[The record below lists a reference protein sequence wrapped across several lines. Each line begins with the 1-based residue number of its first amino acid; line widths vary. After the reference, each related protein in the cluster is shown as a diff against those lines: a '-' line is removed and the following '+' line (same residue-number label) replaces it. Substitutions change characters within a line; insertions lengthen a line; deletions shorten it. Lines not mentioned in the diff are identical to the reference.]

1 VPPYFSPS
9 CCVALDINMDN
20 KQAANLLNKIADLI
34 SSVEDVADESTSKLS
49 GLGMAQEAQQ
59 LRQYAQIYNS
69 DRVNLLIVGA
79 FNNGKSTLVNALLG
93 VEAVQTGAVPTT
105 AVFTHLRRGEQAIM
119 VHPHRGS
126 PYSLESEVYWDQYNL
141 SSDIDWAEVDYLEIT
156 DEFEQL
162 PEGITLIDTPG
173 LAENRLRTAL
183 VLEYLPHA
191 NAVVVVLD
199 AKQALS
205 RAERNF
211 IDLLGLGQLQNVFF
225 AINRIDMLSS
235 GELIRLKDW
244 IQKRLRRYFTSA
256 NGEFSETLYRR
267 RVFFTVAIEDDETV
281 ILNSGEQSSVT
292 ALREALMDWLAQ
304 HQQSTT
310 PAELQPLIPMVADV
324 LHHARQR
331 MAYQQNALQQ
341 PLETLETQLAKS
353 EARLQQMEQAR
364 VAIEQRIRNA
374 GNVMKHRI
382 YSDLVNYIQT
392 MQATWETDVQHLDLE
407 KLCNLNIFSAKF
419 ANAEQTEIAEVLSQ
433 ELQRYT
439 QRKLVKWAQQLPKTL
454 QGNVSELLEDIS
466 YELRDFQV
474 ELDEIAGLMGQ
485 DSAVSTFRRQCR
497 DAGLLEL
504 DETLYAEIFKNKT
517 LLQMIQPMTDKVFA
531 DLSTNKTFMDVAL
544 ATVQAI
550 FDWGAR
556 QQRLIGFFSD
566 IGSDFI
572 QQIRFRREREERW
585 GDKSLSRKLD
595 EASGNMEPEKI
606 EKLQR
611 VVKVS
616 LVENLRSPLFSQ
628 MRDAILTKKEAI
640 FQQVEAEF
648 DKIGAAIG
656 KKLEEAIEEVRTTQ
670 RQLVDT
676 RRSYQGS
683 ITESQEHHQALEQDL
698 REHLDRICSASIGRT
713 LSDCEIE
720 QLSEQ
725 RSEFLTRPAPIPD
738 EIFDLP
744 ASEIS
749 DTFVVPT
756 LPPSISPEIINYRV
770 RIALERVLGFEHLDK
785 DVSELGSISAELSEM
800 IGLDN
805 VKQRVLELMDFQAEI
820 QRRRDNGLNV
830 GEPPS
835 LHLVFTGNPGT
846 GKTTVA
852 EIVGKMYRRLGLLK
866 SGHLIS
872 VGRSDLVGAY
882 QGHTEKKV
890 HEVVEKAAD
899 GVLFIDEAYT
909 LVKNQVHGLEYG
921 MVALE
926 ELMRYM
932 EKYRGR
938 FAVLVAGYPR
948 QMRDFL
954 RANPGL
960 MSRFPP
966 DNVIHF
972 PDYKP
977 EELQQILDRI
987 LTGDDYRLS
996 PEARIEIDQIISKL
1010 YERRDAQFG
1019 NAREM
1024 RNLAQALVRRRA
1036 TRIQR
1041 GQLPVDDPI
1050 RPEDIDEEYRV
1061 YITASPKL
1069 SHEVDTVLARINQMV
1084 GLSSV
1089 KDAVGRLVNRARI
1102 SQRLNEPIRADTLH
1116 MLFRGAPG
1124 TGKTTV
1130 AKEFGNILKEL
1141 GYLRQGHLVSV
1152 TRSDLVGEYIGH
1164 SEKKI
1169 RSELEQAKDGVL
1181 FIDEAY
1187 SLFMD
1192 GSANDFGRVVL
1203 NELTGYMDEH
1213 RDRLV
1218 VILAGYRDEI
1228 DTLLTANPG
1237 LRDRFRSPIDFP
1249 NYTQNELL
1257 QICRKMAKDD
1267 GYELT
1272 TAAEDRIASYLERHR
1287 KNDPERFGNAR
1298 AVRMLLDEMKDRVAD
1313 RIMKFADTITDEEDL
1328 RRLAKQLEEK
1338 DVPHLPQFKSPESF
1352 SRRGVVVSINIS
1364 AQPLELDILPPAAD
1378 HLR

>member
-1 VPPYFSPS
+1 
-9 CCVALDINMDN
+9 MDN

-34 SSVEDVADESTSKLS
+34 DSVEDTADESASELS
-49 GLGMAQEAQQ
+49 RLGMAQEAQQ
-59 LRQYAQIYNS
+59 LRQYAQIYDS

-105 AVFTHLRRGEQAIM
+105 AVFTRLRRGEQAII
-119 VHPHRGS
+119 VHPHRGL
-126 PYSLESEVYWDQYNL
+126 PYSLEPEVYWDQYNL
-141 SSDIDWAEVDYLEIT
+141 SSDTDWTEVDHLEIT
-156 DEFEQL
+156 DEFEHL

-183 VLEYLPHA
+183 VLEYLPYA

-205 RAERNF
+205 RSERNF

-225 AINRIDMLSS
+225 AINRIDMLPP
-235 GELIRLKDW
+235 GELTRLKDW
-244 IQKRLRRYFTSA
+244 IQKRLRRYFTA
-256 NGEFSETLYRR
+256 ENGEFSETLYQQ
-267 RVFFTVAIEDDETV
+267 RVFFTVAIEDDET
-281 ILNSGEQSSVT
+281 LPLGSAEQSGVKT
-292 ALREALMDWLAQ
+292 LREALMYWLAQ

-310 PAELQPLIPMVADV
+310 PAELQPLIPIVADV

-331 MAYQQNALQQ
+331 MDYQQNALQQ
-341 PLETLETQLAKS
+341 PLETLETQLATSK
-353 EARLQQMEQAR
+353 ARLQQMEQAR
-364 VAIEQRIRNA
+364 VAIERRIRNA

-392 MQATWETDVQHLDLE
+392 MQTTWATDVEHLDLE
-407 KLCNLNIFSAKF
+407 KLSNLNIFSAKF
-419 ANAEQTEIAEVLSQ
+419 DNATQTEIAEVLSQ

-439 QRKLVKWAQQLPKTL
+439 QRKLVKWAQQLPTRL
-454 QGNVSELLEDIS
+454 QGNVNELLEDVS

-485 DSAVSTFRRQCR
+485 DPVVSTARRRRR

-531 DLSTNKTFMDVAL
+531 DLSANRTFADVAWS
-544 ATVQAI
+544 AVQAI
-550 FDWGAR
+550 FEFGRVLMFSGGAT
-556 QQRLIGFFSD
+556 QRIIGFIAS
-566 IGSDFI
+566 IGNDFI
-572 QQIRFRREREERW
+572 RQMRFRREREELF
-585 GDKSLSRKLD
+585 GDNSRSRKLD
-595 EASGNMEPEKI
+595 EAYGDMGPEKV

-611 VVKVS
+611 VVKAS

-628 MRDAILTKKEAI
+628 MRDAILAKKEAI
-640 FQQVEAEF
+640 FQQIEAEF
-648 DKIGAAIG
+648 DRIGVAIG
-656 KKLEEAIEEVRTTQ
+656 EKLEGAIEEVRMTQ
-670 RQLVDT
+670 QQLVDT
-676 RRSYQGS
+676 RRSHQGS
-683 ITESQEHHQALEQDL
+683 ITEIQEHHQALEQDL
-698 REHLDRICSASIGRT
+698 QEYLDRICSASIGRT
-713 LSDCEIE
+713 LSDREIE

-725 RSEFLTRPAPIPD
+725 RSEFLTRPAPSPD
-738 EIFDLP
+738 EMFDLP
-744 ASEIS
+744 AHEIS
-749 DTFVVPT
+749 DTFVVPAS
-756 LPPSISPEIINYRV
+756 PPSISPEIINYRV
-770 RIALERVLGFEHLDK
+770 RIALERVLGFEHLDQ

-805 VKQRVLELMDFQAEI
+805 VKHRVLELMDFQAEI
-820 QRRRDNGLNV
+820 QRRRDSGLNV

-882 QGHTEKKV
+882 IGHSEKKV
-890 HEVVEKAAD
+890 SEVVEKACD

-909 LVKNQVHGLEYG
+909 LVKTYEGGRDFG

-938 FAVLVAGYPR
+938 LAVLVAGYPR
-948 QMRDFL
+948 QMREFL

-972 PDYKP
+972 PDYNP

-987 LTGDDYRLS
+987 LAGDDYHLS
-996 PEARIEIDQIISKL
+996 LEARTAIEQVISKL

-1050 RPEDIDEEYRV
+1050 CPEDIDEEYRV
-1061 YITASPKL
+1061 YITARPEPSNEL
-1069 SHEVDTVLARINQMV
+1069 DTALAKINQMI
-1084 GLSSV
+1084 GLSTV
-1089 KDAVGRLVNRARI
+1089 KDSVRRLVNRARI

-1130 AKEFGNILKEL
+1130 AKEFGNILKGL
-1141 GYLRQGHLVSV
+1141 GYLRRGHLVMV
-1152 TRSDLVGEYIGH
+1152 TRGDLLGEYQGWT
-1164 SEKKI
+1164 EKKVQA
-1169 RSELEQAKDGVL
+1169 ELEQAKDGVL

-1187 SLFMD
+1187 SLFME
-1192 GSANDFGRVVL
+1192 GATNDYGQVVL

-1218 VILAGYRDEI
+1218 VILAGYPDEI
-1228 DTLLTANPG
+1228 DMLLTANPG

-1249 NYTQNELL
+1249 NYTQGELL
-1257 QICRKMAKDD
+1257 QICRKMAQDD
-1267 GYELT
+1267 GYQLT
-1272 TAAEDRIASYLERHR
+1272 TAAEERIASYLERKR

-1298 AVRMLLDEMKDRVAD
+1298 VVRVLLDEMKERLAD
-1313 RIMKFADTITDEEDL
+1313 RIMEFTDTISDDADF

-1338 DVPHLPQFKSPESF
+1338 DVPPLPQFKSLESL
-1352 SRRGVVVSINIS
+1352 SRRRSVVIVDARIR
-1364 AQPLELDILPPAAD
+1364 PLNLDILPPAAD